1 MVKSCIFGQNLNLK
15 IMKKLFLSLI
25 LASALTSVNAQ
36 TETEKSTESSFNKWS
51 VEVNGG
57 VNRASRP
64 FTTGYFVAT
73 PSFYNVELGVR
84 HMFNN
89 KFGVKTDFGFYRM
102 QSHNNSLPF
111 TTEYSRANLQ
121 GVLNFGR
128 IMNFEE
134 FAKRFSVLFHTGI
147 GYYQFRTKD
156 TEFTDKGANF
166 IIGITGQ
173 IKITDRIAFTTDF
186 TSTTNALQNYTFDGK
201 TEISGTRR
209 GFEGGIF
216 SASVGLTFY
225 LGKNAQH
232 ADWYFNTDKNKEV
245 IEELKKKVGDL
256 ETLMNDSDKDG
267 VPDYLDSEPNTMPG
281 VAVNSKGIAIDKNNN
296 GVPDEIESYMNKTYG
311 DGKESGKDDAYVPN
325 NTLVKNFIN
334 EGYITVYFDYNKSV
348 PTNVSTEGID
358 FILTYLRNNPTASV
372 DIIGHADE
380 LGKTA
385 YNDKLSAARSNSVK
399 NVLLKAKIAESRL
412 NIVPEGE
419 DTSVDKDSELA
430 RKLVRRVTF
439 RIK

>member
-1 MVKSCIFGQNLNLK
+1 
-15 IMKKLFLSLI
+15 MKKLFLTLV
-25 LASALTSVNAQ
+25 LVGGLTSVNAQ

-57 VNRASRP
+57 VNKATRLFSD
-64 FTTGYFVAT
+64 GYFPAT
-73 PSFYNVELGVR
+73 GAPFNVDFGVR
-84 HMFNN
+84 YMFNN
-89 KFGVKTDFGFYRM
+89 KFGLKTDVGFYSFKSFR
-102 QSHNNSLPF
+102 NSLPF
-111 TTEYSRANLQ
+111 KSEYRRVDIQ
-121 GVLNFGR
+121 GVLNLARVMDFDQFTKHFN
-128 IMNFEE
+128 I
-134 FAKRFSVLFHTGI
+134 LLHTGI
-147 GYYQFRTKD
+147 GYGIVRGSENPYNDQV
-156 TEFTDKGANF
+156 ANF
-166 IIGITGQ
+166 IVGVGGQYKLSSKLALNLDVTSITNFSQ
-173 IKITDRIAFTTDF
+173 DR
-186 TSTTNALQNYTFDGK
+186 TFDGK
-201 TEISGTRR
+201 TPLPRR
-209 GFEGGIF
+209 DGWSGGIF
-216 SASVGLTFY
+216 SGTIGLTYY

-232 ADWYFNTDKNKEV
+232 ADWYFDNEKNKEE
-245 IEELKKKVGDL
+245 IAALKKKIVDV

-267 VPDYLDSEPNTMPG
+267 VPDYLDTEPNTMPG

-311 DGKESGKDDAYVPN
+311 EGKSDAYEPN

-334 EGYITVYFDYNKSV
+334 EGYITVYFDYDKSV
-348 PTNVSTEGID
+348 PTNISTEGID
-358 FILTYLRNNPTASV
+358 FILTYLRNNPSASV

-419 DTSVDKDSELA
+419 DKSVDKESELA

-439 RIK
+439 RVK